1 MKKIIGI
8 SISLL
13 IVIGLIIG
21 AVKLIKKRR
30 AEDAH
35 TKTATIYPIK
45 VKAITPK
52 TGEIQTTLKYLAI
65 VKNSKETTINSKF
78 AGKIKYIAPLGSKVK
93 KGDLLVN
100 IDDTALKAALKEV
113 NSNIK
118 AVKKL
123 IDADTI
129 NINALKDTIA
139 RTKKLL
145 DVKMAS
151 IEELESQKAKL
162 ALLEA
167 KLKADKE
174 KLNTLIAKR
183 KSIKNDLSYAVIT
196 SPINGIVSAK
206 FLNKGDN
213 AFPGKPILK
222 IASNEGNY
230 LYIPLPK
237 PYKEI
242 VYKGKVYSLTP
253 LHDTFNGVPVYKAE
267 VNDKNLV
274 VGEKVDIKVVTFDGK
289 ATLIPFNTLLSINGT
304 NYVFDTQGNP
314 IKVNILATG
323 EEGVVVEN
331 NLPQIIE
338 ANPDI
343 LLKIKAGHPI
353 TIENEKWRM
362 GNE

>member
-13 IVIGLIIG
+13 IVIGLVIG
-21 AVKLIKKRR
+21 AVKLIKKRK

-35 TKTATIYPIK
+35 EKTATIYPIK
-45 VKAITPK
+45 VPAITPK
-52 TGEIQTTLKYLAI
+52 TGHIQTTLKYLAI
-65 VKNSKETTINSKF
+65 VKNSKETIINSKF
-78 AGKIKYIAPLGSKVK
+78 TGKIKYIVPLGSKVK
-93 KGDLLVN
+93 KGDLLVK
-100 IDDTALKAALKEV
+100 IDDTALKAALQQV
-113 NSNIK
+113 NSNINS
-118 AVKKL
+118 VKKL
-123 IDADTI
+123 IDADKI
-129 NINALKDTIA
+129 NINALEDTIT
-139 RTKKLL
+139 RTQKLL
-145 DVKMAS
+145 NVKMAS
-151 IEELESQKAKL
+151 IEELETQKAKL
-162 ALLEA
+162 ALLKA
-167 KLKADKE
+167 KLKADE
-174 KLNTLIAKR
+174 GNLNSLIAK
-183 KSIKNDLSYAVIT
+183 KESIKNDLSYAVIT

-206 FLNKGDN
+206 FLNKDDN

-222 IASNEGNY
+222 IASNQGNY

-242 VYKGKVYSLTP
+242 IYKGKVYSLTP
-253 LHDTFNGVPVYKAE
+253 LHSTFNGIPVYKAE

-304 NYVFDTQGNP
+304 NYVFDKTGHP
-314 IKVNILATG
+314 IKVNVLATG

-353 TIENEKWRM
+353 KVTSEK
-362 GNE
+362 

>member
-13 IVIGLIIG
+13 IVIGLVIG

-35 TKTATIYPIK
+35 TKTATVYPIK
-45 VKAITPK
+45 VAAITPK
-52 TGEIQTTLKYLAI
+52 TGEIKTTLKYLAI
-65 VKNSKETTINSKF
+65 VKNSKETIINSKF
-78 AGKIKYIAPLGSKVK
+78 AGKINYVAPLGSKIK
-93 KGDLLVN
+93 KGDVVVK
-100 IDDTALKAALKEV
+100 IDDTPLKTALKEV

-123 IDADTI
+123 IDADKI
-129 NINALKDTIA
+129 NISSLKDTLY

-151 IEELESQKAKL
+151 VEELESQKAKL

-183 KSIKNDLSYAVIT
+183 KEIKNDLTYAVIT

-242 VYKGKVYSLTP
+242 IYKGKIYPLTP
-253 LHDTFNGVPVYKAE
+253 LHTTFNSVPVYKAE

-274 VGEKVDIKVVTFDGK
+274 VGEKVDIKVVTFDGE

-304 NYVFDTQGNP
+304 NYVFDTTGNP
-314 IKVNILATG
+314 IKVNVIATG

-331 NLPQIIE
+331 NLPQILQ

-353 TIENEKWRM
+353 KVTSEN
-362 GNE
+362 